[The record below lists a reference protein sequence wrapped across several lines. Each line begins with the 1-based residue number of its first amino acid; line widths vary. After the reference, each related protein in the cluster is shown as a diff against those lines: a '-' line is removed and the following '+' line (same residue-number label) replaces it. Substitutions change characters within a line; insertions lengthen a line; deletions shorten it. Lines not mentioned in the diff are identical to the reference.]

1 MEKQQERA
9 IARQMVEE
17 IARLSKHHDGR
28 LRFMEVCGTHTVS
41 IFRAGIRQLLPDNIE
56 LVSGPGCPVCVT
68 PDTYIDKS
76 VAYAEREDVIIT
88 TFGDMLKVPG
98 SSSSLVE
105 AQADGADIRILYS
118 PMDSLQIARENPD
131 KKVIFL
137 AVGFETTAPTA
148 AATILTAKQQGI
160 TNIFMLSAH
169 KLVPPAL
176 RMLLDDPEV
185 HVDGFLLPGH
195 VAVVTGTD
203 VFNFLSDEY
212 HIPGIVTGFEP
223 LEILRSL
230 VRLMQ
235 QKTEGRFDVRNEYG
249 TVVRK
254 EGNPIS
260 RQILEQ
266 VYEPVDAE
274 WRGIGTIPLSGLQM
288 KQAYEDYDIEKV
300 IPIDTVSVPRRTAC
314 RCGEV
319 LRGIVTPPEC
329 PLFGK
334 ACVPTHAIGP
344 CMVSVE
350 GVCAA
355 WYKYGRGTFIYGKG

>member
-1 MEKQQERA
+1 MDKQQEKV
-9 IARQMVEE
+9 IAQRMVEE
-17 IARLSKHHDGR
+17 IAGLSRLYKR
-28 LRFMEVCGTHTVS
+28 KIRFMEVCGTHTVS

-68 PDTYIDKS
+68 PDSYIDKS
-76 VAYAEREDVIIT
+76 VEYAKREDVIIA

-98 SSSSLVE
+98 SHSSLGE

-118 PMDSLQIARENPD
+118 TMDSLQLCRENPD

-148 AATILTAKQQGI
+148 AATVLAAKQQ
-160 TNIFMLSAH
+160 NIRNLFMLSAH

-176 RMLLDDPEV
+176 RMLIEDPDI

-203 VFNFLSDEY
+203 IFNFLSGEY

-235 QKTEGRFDVRNEYG
+235 QKLAGRAEVGNEYG
-249 TVVRK
+249 AVVRR
-254 EGNPIS
+254 EGNPHS
-260 RQILEQ
+260 RHVLEQ

-274 WRGIGTIPLSGLQM
+274 WRGIGIIPLSGLRM
-288 KQAYEDYDIEKV
+288 KDEFEEYDIEKL
-300 IPIDTVSVPRRTAC
+300 IPVSVNPAPKKTAC

-319 LRGIVTPPEC
+319 LRGIVIPPEC

-334 ACVPTHAIGP
+334 ACIPTHAIGP

-355 WYKYGRGTFIYGKG
+355 WYKYGRGKFIYGKG

>member
-1 MEKQQERA
+1 MDKKQEKDLARRMVGEIRRLAGLQE
-9 IARQMVEE
+9 
-17 IARLSKHHDGR
+17 KK

-41 IFRAGIRQLLPDNIE
+41 IFRAGIRQLLPENIE

-68 PDTYIDKS
+68 PDSYIDKA
-76 VAYAEREDVIIT
+76 VAYAERDDIILT

-98 SSSSLVE
+98 STSSLSE
-105 AQADGADIRILYS
+105 AQANGADIRILYS
-118 PMDSLQIARENPD
+118 PMDSLQIAKEHPD
-131 KKVIFL
+131 KKVLFL

-148 AATILTAKQQGI
+148 AATVLAAKQQGI
-160 TNIFMLSAH
+160 RNLCMLSAH

-203 VFNFLSDEY
+203 VFRFLSEDY
-212 HIPGIVTGFEP
+212 RLPGIVTGFEP

-230 VRLMQ
+230 VRLLQ
-235 QKTEGRFDVRNEYG
+235 QKTEHRAEIGNEYG
-249 TVVRK
+249 TVVRR
-254 EGNPIS
+254 EGNPVS
-260 RQILEQ
+260 RKILGE

-274 WRGIGTIPLSGLQM
+274 WRGIGTIPMSGLCM
-288 KQAYEDYDIEKV
+288 RDEYADYDIERLL
-300 IPIDTVSVPRRTAC
+300 PLTLRTEPKKSAC

-319 LRGIVTPPEC
+319 LRGIVSPPAC

-334 ACVPTHAIGP
+334 ACVPTHAVGP

-355 WYKYGRGTFIYGKG
+355 WHKYGSGRFTYGK